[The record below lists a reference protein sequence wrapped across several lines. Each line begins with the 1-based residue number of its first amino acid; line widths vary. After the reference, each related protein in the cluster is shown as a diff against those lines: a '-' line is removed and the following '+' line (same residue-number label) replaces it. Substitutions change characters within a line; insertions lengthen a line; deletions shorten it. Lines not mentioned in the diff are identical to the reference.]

1 MNDKKS
7 YQTNKYFSS
16 IGLGC
21 VTFGREI
28 DWKTS
33 FAIMDFARSRGVTF
47 FDTAASYGNGA
58 SETIIGDWLIKQQPE
73 GESIMVAT
81 KILPPY
87 TPSNIR
93 QSVHQ
98 SLKRLRTP
106 FIDVLYLHRWDPD
119 IESIS
124 TLEELHHLVQ
134 EGKVRVIGA
143 SNFNAAQLNH
153 VLQKQIS
160 HRLTYFQ
167 TIQNNNNLV
176 VSDVNDEIRDIC
188 RQYNIAIVT
197 YSPLGAGF
205 LTGKYHEGATS
216 GTRFSLIP
224 GHQAIYFNEHAFNR
238 LAKLQAVSLNTGYS
252 PSYLALA
259 WALHQPGIS
268 SVLVG
273 GRSID
278 NLEMALSALNFDSL
292 KIFSELE
299 SIS

>member
-1 MNDKKS
+1 MNDKNA
-7 YQTNKYFSS
+7 YQIDKYYSP

-28 DWKTS
+28 DRKTS
-33 FAIMDFARSRGVTF
+33 FEIMDFARSMGVTF
-47 FDTAASYGNGA
+47 FDTAAAYGDGA
-58 SETIIGDWLIKQQPE
+58 SETIIGDWLTKNQTA
-73 GESIMVAT
+73 GNSIVIAT

-93 QSVHQ
+93 QSVHK
-98 SLKRLRTP
+98 SLKRLHTP
-106 FIDVLYLHRWDPD
+106 FIDILYLHRWDPD

-124 TLEELHHLVQ
+124 ALEELHHLVQ
-134 EGKVRVIGA
+134 EEKVRIIGT
-143 SNFNAAQLNH
+143 SNFNADQLNH
-153 VLQKQIS
+153 VLQKQIR
-160 HRLTYFQ
+160 HGLTYFQ
-167 TIQNNNNLV
+167 TIQNNNNLA
-176 VSDVNDEIRDIC
+176 VSDVNDEIRNIC
-188 RQYNIAIVT
+188 RQYKITIVT

-205 LTGKYHEGATS
+205 LTGKYREGVKS

-259 WALHQPGIS
+259 WALHQPGIN

-278 NLEMALSALNFDSL
+278 NLEMAFSALNFDDP
-292 KIFSELE
+292 KIFSKLE
-299 SIS
+299 FIS